1 MAKKTP
7 VLVAKDIS
15 LNYEIKALR
24 NNKTR
29 WTKITSAIIGHKKT
43 IEALKQISLNL
54 NAGEIISVVG
64 NAGSGKSSL
73 LETLSGSVKPT
84 TGEVWAI
91 ENPVLL
97 NGSFGFFG
105 QLSGSENIQLAL
117 LSMGTDKNEAITIS
131 RSLIENLKL
140 KKIAHNPINSY
151 STTTKKRMM
160 LEVALSH
167 SPRILFIDQRIKLR
181 GTDERKE
188 FEEKIRGLAKSGSC
202 IVFVGLPPR
211 HLPDI
216 CNRVI
221 WLENGQ
227 IKDDGTVK
235 RVLPLF
241 RSRKK

>member
-7 VLVAKDIS
+7 VLIAKEIS
-15 LNYEIKALR
+15 LTYEIKALR

-29 WTKITSAIIGHKKT
+29 WTKLTSAIIGHKKT
-43 IEALKQISLNL
+43 IEALKEISLSL

-73 LETLSGSVKPT
+73 LETLSGAVKPT
-84 TGEVWAI
+84 TGEVWAT

-105 QLSGSENIQLAL
+105 QLSGAENIQLAL
-117 LSMGTDKNEAITIS
+117 LSMGIEKEKASAIS
-131 RSLIENLKL
+131 RRVIDDLKL

-160 LEVALSH
+160 LEVAFAH
-167 SPRILFIDQRIKLR
+167 NPRVLMIDQRIKLR
-181 GTDERKE
+181 GTEERKE
-188 FEEKIRGLAKSGSC
+188 FEEKIRSLAKSGSC

-211 HLPDI
+211 QLPDI

-241 RSRKK
+241 RNRKR